1 MRIIERLIYAVFY
14 PILGAGV
21 GVYFVYTIANIAK
34 GESPSFELAVISAVL
49 GGFALSSGFVDEAS
63 SMLKRSIRR
72 VGVLYLGS
80 AIFFTVF
87 TLVIPMAKVETTGAA
102 YWIVFLTN
110 VISMFFAMLFFS
122 YATALLIAKLPKL
135 LQEFWAMR
143 N

>member
-1 MRIIERLIYAVFY
+1 MSRIEMLIFAVFY

-21 GVYFVYTIANIAK
+21 AVYFVYTVANIAE

-49 GGFALSSGFVDEAS
+49 GGFALSGGFVDKAS
-63 SMLKRSIRR
+63 SILKRSIRR

-87 TLVIPMAKVETTGAA
+87 TLVIPAAKVETTGAA

-110 VISMFFAMLFFS
+110 VISMFFAMIFFS
-122 YATALLIAKLPKL
+122 WATALLIAKFPKL

-143 N
+143 D